1 MILGLFF
8 NGQKIVGYYSSADK
22 ILSLSKSVSSPVAD
36 SLYPYMM
43 RKKNYRLIKKI
54 LLFYTVFMIV
64 MGPIIFINADWICEI
79 LFGNILRCIMP
90 AIVVI
95 FPTYIICFPV
105 LNSLGLS
112 KYANF
117 SNILGAII
125 QGIILC
131 IIIISDS
138 VNVYSIC
145 ISSSFTEVIVF
156 LYRFIIWKKN
166 KELEEQ
172 E

>member
-1 MILGLFF
+1 
-8 NGQKIVGYYSSADK
+8 
-22 ILSLSKSVSSPVAD
+22 
-36 SLYPYMM
+36 
-43 RKKNYRLIKKI
+43 
-54 LLFYTVFMIV
+54 
-64 MGPIIFINADWICEI
+64 
-79 LFGNILRCIMP
+79 MP